1 MKNEVLH
8 IREDIVLFFLLILLF
23 SLPLW
28 VAEHFIHVSALPDNL
43 PITDVV
49 ATFVPMLSGF
59 ILYRSRNR
67 GVGSEFI
74 KKAVDFGK
82 IRKPEWMI
90 LLVLMMPLLFLI
102 TYLLMQIFGIDFPDN
117 YRIPV
122 VTPLLFIGYLIAAA
136 GEEMGYMGYAMN
148 RLLRVADPLKA
159 GFVIGVF
166 WAFWHLPSMIQLEQ
180 PPVLIIWGLMATIAI
195 RVIYTWLFIKI
206 NQSVFG
212 IILVHAIFN
221 TSRSIFPGGRGYFE
235 KYNGIVGYT
244 LIILFCILIL
254 LLWKKREAGN
264 DDVKSMQHRRSLL
277 I

>member
-8 IREDIVLFFLLILLF
+8 IREDIVLFFLLILFF

-28 VAEHFIHVSALPDNL
+28 ITAHFIHVSLLPDNL

-49 ATFVPMLSGF
+49 ATFVPMISGF
-59 ILYRSRNR
+59 ILYNKRNR
-67 GVGSEFI
+67 GIESGYF

-82 IRKPEWMI
+82 IRQPEWII
-90 LLVLMMPLLFLI
+90 LLVLMMPLLFLL
-102 TYLLMQIFGIDFPDN
+102 TYLLMKVFGTDFPDN

-136 GEEMGYMGYAMN
+136 GEELGYMGFAMN
-148 RLLRVADPLKA
+148 RLLKVEDPAKA
-159 GFVIGVF
+159 GLGIGVF
-166 WAFWHLPSMIQLEQ
+166 WALWHLPSMIQLGQ
-180 PPVLIIWGLMATIAI
+180 SPALMIWGLMATIAI

-212 IILVHAIFN
+212 IILNHAIFN
-221 TSRSIFPGGRGYFE
+221 TSRSVFPGGRGYFE

-244 LIILFCILIL
+244 IIILFGILIL
-254 LLWKKREAGN
+254 LLWKKREAV
-264 DDVKSMQHRRSLL
+264 DVVKSIQHDRSLPR
-277 I
+277 

>member
-136 GEEMGYMGYAMN
+136 GEEMGYMGYAMKS
-148 RLLRVADPLKA
+148 RFRDRCFLGILAFTFHDS
-159 GFVIGVF
+159 IGTT
-166 WAFWHLPSMIQLEQ
+166 ACINHLGP
-180 PPVLIIWGLMATIAI
+180 
-195 RVIYTWLFIKI
+195 
-206 NQSVFG
+206 N
-212 IILVHAIFN
+212 
-221 TSRSIFPGGRGYFE
+221 GYDC
-235 KYNGIVGYT
+235 YSCHLYLAVYQN
-244 LIILFCILIL
+244 
-254 LLWKKREAGN
+254 
-264 DDVKSMQHRRSLL
+264 
-277 I
+277 